1 MGLLS
6 AIYSTAL
13 SCRRF
18 AYRTSL
24 KKPRKLPAKVICI
37 GNLTL
42 GGAGKTPAVISVA
55 QEANKRGFKPCI
67 LTRGYRGTAKGPCFV
82 GKGKG
87 PLLDA
92 IQAGDEP
99 VLMSSRLDG
108 VPVIKG
114 NNRFLS
120 GMYALRELSSD
131 AVNMFILDDGFQ
143 HWSLYRD
150 MDVVLIDASNPFGNG
165 KLFPEGI
172 LREPLSALG
181 RADAVVITKTD
192 TSCTKSIKAVELE
205 IKQYNP
211 NARLFLSFHKPAELI
226 DVSGES
232 ESIELLNNRKVY
244 AFAGIANPMHFMS
257 MLASNRADVVQFK
270 EFRDHYIYKQEDID
284 RIIKEA
290 SGLDI
295 ITTEKDLMKL
305 KDLKLP
311 ENIYTLKID
320 FSVEKEFY
328 DILFE
333 RMSD

>member
-6 AIYSTAL
+6 AIYGIAL
-13 SCRRF
+13 SSRRF
-18 AYRTSL
+18 AYRISL

-42 GGAGKTPAVISVA
+42 GGTGKTPAVISVA
-55 QEANKRGFKPCI
+55 QEAKKRGFKPCI
-67 LTRGYRGTAKGPCFV
+67 LTRGYRGTAKDPCFV
-82 GKGKG
+82 SKGKG
-87 PLLDA
+87 SLLDA

-114 NNRFLS
+114 KNRFFS
-120 GMYALRELSSD
+120 GMYALRELGSD

-143 HWSLYRD
+143 HWSLHRD

-181 RADAVVITKTD
+181 RADTVVITKTN
-192 TSCTKSIKAVELE
+192 TSCSKSIKAIEHE
-205 IKQYNP
+205 IKQH
-211 NARLFLSFHKPAELI
+211 NAKAGLFLSFHKPAALI

-244 AFAGIANPMHFMS
+244 AFVGIANPMHFRS
-257 MLASNRADVVQFK
+257 MLASNGANIEQFK
-270 EFRDHYIYKQEDID
+270 AFKDHHIYKQEDID
-284 RIIKEA
+284 SIMKEA

-305 KDLKLP
+305 KDLELP
-311 ENIYTLKID
+311 ENLYTLRIE

-328 DILFE
+328 DIIFK
-333 RMSD
+333 